1 MQSKPPGWSPQ
12 TKLFVSFIILVCAAY
27 LLYKFSEAVKPMVL
41 AIILAFVLNPLVSGV
56 QRRLRVRRF
65 LATMLVFAILLAIAA
80 GAVVLLLP
88 RLMEQVGTLVRAIE
102 GLLKQGREIF
112 SGEINFFGVVVNG
125 PDVLNI
131 LLSSLRSTERPLG
144 NLNILDLITA
154 TFKTFVWITF
164 TIFIAFYMII
174 DSEKLIRWMDN
185 LALPAY
191 RSDFV
196 RIREEINIIWGAFFR
211 GQLLLCL
218 VVTTIVST
226 ACFIIGMPYALLL
239 GIWAGVLEFLPS
251 FGNTVWLITAASVA
265 LISGSTWIPVP
276 NWAFFL
282 ILLGFYIP
290 FSQFDTNYLIPR
302 IIGRS
307 VRLPQLVVLLGLIA
321 GASLLGVIGVPL
333 AAPTIASLRVIM
345 RYINSRLFDEAF
357 PDDIATPALPPPD
370 LRWWQKRIVRH
381 DPRD

>member
-307 VRLPQLVVLLGLIA
+307 VRLPQLVVLLGC
-321 GASLLGVIGVPL
+321 LLYTSP
-333 AAPTIASLRVIM
+333 S
-345 RYINSRLFDEAF
+345 
-357 PDDIATPALPPPD
+357 
-370 LRWWQKRIVRH
+370 
-381 DPRD
+381 PRDS